1 MGTLWKIAL
10 RNVFRH
16 GRRTAITAI
25 VMMMGIGF
33 YIVYDAVIAGM
44 DRLAIDTMVHYT
56 AGFLKVRTPAYVAD
70 ETGTPLDY
78 GIPDPE
84 GTAAKILK
92 AAPTLT
98 AVAPRTLF
106 IGQASNYVD
115 AEPVLCAAVDP
126 ERDARVFDL
135 AGNITKG
142 AWLSG
147 SGGQAKGVVVSA
159 DLARDLGLQLGGT
172 LVLSARTIYD
182 NDNADEFTIV
192 GIADP
197 GLSLSAKLY
206 MDYADARAFLGDGLP
221 VTELDAS
228 APRAPNLDLELSSSA
243 AAATA
248 VRAAFPALNA
258 QPIGETAKD
267 YLAIRNSKQKGTFM
281 IVLVILLIAAVGIVN
296 TILMSVYSR
305 VREIG
310 VLRAYGMT
318 AKDIKKLFVRE
329 GLIIGAIGSLAGLV
343 MGGGFVAWLHGSGMS
358 LGAMFNGLDLG
369 AFPANGV
376 LYAEWRPSAFVT
388 GLVFGLVASWLAA
401 RSPAKRAARLE
412 PTDAL
417 HFV

>member
-16 GRRTAITAI
+16 GRRTAITAV

-33 YIVYDAVIAGM
+33 YIVYDAIISGM

-56 AGFLKVRTPAYVAD
+56 TSYLKVQTPAYVAD

-84 GTAAKILK
+84 GTAAAIRK
-92 AAPTLT
+92 AAPQLT
-98 AVAPRTLF
+98 GVTPRTLF

-115 AEPVLCAAVDP
+115 AEPVFCAVVDP
-126 ERDARVFDL
+126 ARDAKVFDL
-135 AGNITKG
+135 AANIAKG
-142 AWLSG
+142 AWLSAA
-147 SGGQAKGVVVSA
+147 GGQRNAVVVSA
-159 DLARDLGLQLGGT
+159 DLARDLGLGLGGT
-172 LVLSARTIYD
+172 IVLSARTVYD

-206 MDYADARAFLGDGLP
+206 MSYADARVFLGDGLP

-243 AAATA
+243 AAAAA
-248 VRAAFPALNA
+248 VRAALPFLNA
-258 QPIGETAKD
+258 QPIGESAKD
-267 YLAIRNSKQKGTFM
+267 YLAVRNSKEKGSFM

-318 AKDIKKLFVRE
+318 ALDIKKLFVRE
-329 GLIIGAIGSLAGLV
+329 GLIIGAIGSLAALAL
-343 MGGGFVAWLHGSGMS
+343 GGGLVAWLHGTGLS
-358 LGAMFNGLDLG
+358 LGSMFKGLDLG

-376 LYAEWRPSAFVT
+376 LYAEWRPSAFVI